1 MSEAY
6 ISGIDVSRWQ
16 GLINW
21 EAVAEDGIKFAFVK
35 CGGSDCGFYTDPM
48 WERNITEAAAA
59 GILCGAYY
67 YVGPNCVSMA
77 DGYADGLR
85 AVALCLGKPV
95 ELPIVIDFEAP
106 TAGNK
111 AGNTAAVLGF
121 YAAVREAGYKGMV
134 YASEKSGFSERLNL
148 SMLQDIPIWAA
159 KWSPAPPASLEWEV
173 WQNTSEAYV
182 DGISGPVDHDFMTA
196 AAWKKY
202 TEPEAGELPAALEAL
217 RVAIDAVIKLL

>member
-6 ISGIDVSRWQ
+6 IPGIDVSRWQ

-21 EAVAEDGIKFAFVK
+21 EAVAEDGVKFAFVK

-67 YVGPNCVSMA
+67 YVGSRCTSWE
-77 DGYADGLR
+77 DGYADGER
-85 AVALCLGKPV
+85 AADLCDGFSV
-95 ELPIVIDFEAP
+95 ELPVVIDFEAP

-111 AGNTAAVLGF
+111 AGNTAAVRGF
-121 YAAVREAGYKGMV
+121 CAAVTEAGYKAMV

-148 SMLQDIPIWAA
+148 TMLQDIPIWAA
-159 KWSPAPPASLEWEV
+159 KWSPAPPASLDWEV
-173 WQNTSEAYV
+173 WQNTSEAHV
-182 DGISGPVDHDFMTA
+182 DGISGPVDYDFMTA

-217 RVAIDAVIKLL
+217 RAAIDAVVKLL